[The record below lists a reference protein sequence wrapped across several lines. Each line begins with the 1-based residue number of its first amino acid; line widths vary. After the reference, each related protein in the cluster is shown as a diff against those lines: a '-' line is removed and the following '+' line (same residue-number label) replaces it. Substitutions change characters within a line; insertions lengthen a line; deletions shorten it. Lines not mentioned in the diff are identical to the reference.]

1 MRIENVWQDW
11 RTECEIGRGAS
22 GAVYRCV
29 RNDNGINAY
38 AAVKVITVHKEKK
51 SDLDSTRML
60 YNESS
65 GKRAVDAYVNEIKLL
80 ESLKGAPNIVSI
92 DDYKVVENDDCWQI
106 FIRMELLTDL
116 RTYFR
121 SKPVTE
127 GEVIK
132 LGKDICAA
140 LTLCQKN
147 NIVHRDIKP
156 ENIFVSRFGDF
167 KIGDFG
173 IAKYRNSSM
182 GTVSFKGTYSYI
194 APETVREFRN
204 DIRSDMY
211 SLGLVM
217 YELLCGRL
225 PFIDTISS
233 DISTKTQREQALT
246 RRLSGEPVP
255 PIQGVSSILN
265 HAILKACA
273 FNSAERF
280 ASPEDFAQALAVSST
295 NTTVIDGMPYVITST
310 KNKKP
315 EKKNKTGLIIG
326 IIAAVVVVLGILT
339 AVIITSILVGNRVGD
354 APQPEDTTTDIPTAS
369 YYEDEE
375 PTTFVEVT
383 DEETTEETTEES
395 TEDTTTTA
403 KPTDPDKSEDKKEHP
418 QGSGSEDTVT
428 TTTTTTT
435 TTRPTPTPRKTVSA
449 SHSPYSF
456 NETRLTATTS
466 HPASYVIITDTV
478 PGYSDPWILQ
488 MKKNGGSGTSWYFDA
503 EMLVSGTHTV
513 VITATFPDGS
523 TATDTIQI
531 RYPF

>member
-121 SKPVTE
+121 NKPVTE

-273 FNSAERF
+273 FNPWERF
-280 ASPEDFAQALAVSST
+280 ASPEDFAQALEVSST
-295 NTTVIDGMPYVITST
+295 KTTVVDGTPYVITSPP
-310 KNKKP
+310 KQKS

-339 AVIITSILVGNRVGD
+339 AVLITSILAGD
-354 APQPEDTTTDIPTAS
+354 SGGGTPQPEDTTAEIPTLS

-375 PTTFVEVT
+375 PATFAEIT
-383 DEETTEETTEES
+383 DEDTTEETTEATEES
-395 TEDTTTTA
+395 TEETTTTA
-403 KPTDPDKSEDKKEHP
+403 KPSAPDKSEDKTKQP
-418 QGSGSEDTVT
+418 QGSGSENTVT

-435 TTRPTPTPRKTVSA
+435 KPTARKTVSA
-449 SHSPYSF
+449 SHSPYSYK
-456 NETRLTATTS
+456 ETRLTATTS
-466 HPASYVIITDTV
+466 EPASYVIIKDTV
-478 PGYSDPWILQ
+478 PGYSEPWILQ

-513 VITATFPDGS
+513 IVTATFPDGS

-531 RYPF
+531 QYPF